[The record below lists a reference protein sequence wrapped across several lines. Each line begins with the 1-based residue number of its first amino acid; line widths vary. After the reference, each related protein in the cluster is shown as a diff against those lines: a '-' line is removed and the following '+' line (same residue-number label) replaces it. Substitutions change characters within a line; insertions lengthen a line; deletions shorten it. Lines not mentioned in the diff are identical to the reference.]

1 MQKIEW
7 VNSLLHVT
15 NEELENQLRTLKSKI
30 NLLEGQLESQR
41 RRTRSVE
48 EERDEAV
55 KRLAASLNEFEGLK
69 SENKNLKA
77 QIASLRK
84 QFEDS
89 LKPAQVPKPSVKDR
103 VKERVESE
111 RKKDSAIEKA
121 PEHRKTEPNFINVWL
136 FVYLSW
142 LQAEEI
148 AELRREIRS
157 LREAKEKSTKSDK
170 PGAQAAIQTSIDQT
184 TTDGEGNVQ
193 TIRIQLEN
201 AKDRK
206 LKNGRSIKQRR
217 IRKVFVE
224 SEESSSD
231 QVIEEDSETSDS
243 TDEDYEEF
251 IRKAKKVC
259 L

>member
-1 MQKIEW
+1 
-7 VNSLLHVT
+7 
-15 NEELENQLRTLKSKI
+15 LKSKI

-111 RKKDSAIEKA
+111 RKKDSAIKKA
-121 PEHRKTEPNFINVWL
+121 PEHRKTEPNFINV
-136 FVYLSW
+136 
-142 LQAEEI
+142 
-148 AELRREIRS
+148 
-157 LREAKEKSTKSDK
+157 
-170 PGAQAAIQTSIDQT
+170 
-184 TTDGEGNVQ
+184 
-193 TIRIQLEN
+193 
-201 AKDRK
+201 
-206 LKNGRSIKQRR
+206 
-217 IRKVFVE
+217 
-224 SEESSSD
+224 
-231 QVIEEDSETSDS
+231 
-243 TDEDYEEF
+243 
-251 IRKAKKVC
+251 
-259 L
+259 